1 MGVRKGQLEGHL
13 LVLVTLGLVAFGLV
27 MVFSATSAAATIGNG
42 DPITYLKRQAVYA
55 AFGVAV
61 LIGASRFDYRALP
74 ALAPP
79 LILVSLGL
87 CVVVLVVGPPVNG
100 ARRWLT
106 LGPASVQ
113 PSELAKLALALW
125 AANYL
130 ARKPPPRRLAELA
143 RPIGLLV
150 GLFAALILL
159 EPDLGTVI
167 VIVTMLAAMLLVAG
181 TPSRVLAGAGAIVFG
196 LGLVAIWL
204 EPYRRARIL
213 SFLDPWQDPEG
224 AGFQTVQA
232 MIGFGSGGIFG
243 EGLGEGIAKVNYLP
257 EAHTDMILAVV
268 GEELGLLGTTAV
280 ILAYGAFAYA
290 GLRVA
295 LEARDPFGK
304 RLAAGLVAM
313 ICGQAAINLAAVLGL
328 APLTGIPLPFVSY
341 GGSSLVV
348 ALASVGI
355 LLNIAGSHGA
365 QARGRAEAPDRGR
378 RDGRARP
385 PGARG
390 RRSAARA
397 GSGGD
402 VRRVAG
408 ARRGTARS

>member
-42 DPITYLKRQAVYA
+42 DPVTYLKRQAVYA

-79 LILVSLGL
+79 LILVSLAL

-106 LGPASVQ
+106 FGAVSLQ
-113 PSELAKLALALW
+113 PSELAKLALAVW
-125 AANYL
+125 AAAYL
-130 ARKPPPRRLAELA
+130 ARKPPPQRLADLA

-181 TPSRVLAGAGAIVFG
+181 TPIRVLGGAGAIVVG
-196 LGLVAIWL
+196 LGLVAVWL
-204 EPYRRARIL
+204 EPYRRARIF

-232 MIGFGSGGIFG
+232 MISFGSGGILG
-243 EGLGEGIAKVNYLP
+243 DGLGEGIAKVNYLP

-268 GEELGLLGTTAV
+268 GEELGLVGTTAV

-295 LEARDPFGK
+295 LEARDPFAK

-365 QARGRAEAPDRGR
+365 QARARAAAPDRGR
-378 RDGRARP
+378 GDGRTRPAR
-385 PGARG
+385 ARG
-390 RRSAARA
+390 RRSAAGA
-397 GSGGD
+397 GGGGD

-408 ARRGTARS
+408 ARRGSARS

>member
-1 MGVRKGQLEGHL
+1 MRVKKGQLEGHL
-13 LVLVTLGLVAFGLV
+13 LVLITLGLVAFGLV

-42 DPITYLKRQAVYA
+42 DPVTYLKRQGVYA
-55 AFGVAV
+55 VFGVLL
-61 LIGASRFDYRALP
+61 LIGASRLDYRALP

-79 LILVSLGL
+79 LVLVSLAL
-87 CVVVLVVGPPVNG
+87 CAVVLVLGPPING
-100 ARRWLT
+100 ARRWLM
-106 LGPASVQ
+106 LGPASLQ

-125 AANYL
+125 AAAYL
-130 ARKPPPRRLAELA
+130 ARRPAPQRLADLA
-143 RPIGLLV
+143 RPLGLLL
-150 GLFAALILL
+150 GLFCALILL

-167 VIVTMLAAMLLVAG
+167 VIVTMLTAMLLVSG
-181 TPSRVLAGAGAIVFG
+181 TPISTLAGAGAIASG
-196 LGLVAIWL
+196 LALVAIWL

-213 SFLDPWQDPEG
+213 SFVDPWRDPEG

-232 MIGFGSGGIFG
+232 MIGLGSGGVFG
-243 EGLGEGIAKVNYLP
+243 DGLGQGIAKVNYLP
-257 EAHTDMILAVV
+257 EAHTDMIFAVV
-268 GEELGLLGTTAV
+268 GEELGLVGTTAV
-280 ILAYGAFAYA
+280 ILAYAAFAYA

-295 LEARDPFGK
+295 LAVRDPFGK

-348 ALASVGI
+348 ALVSVGI

-365 QARGRAEAPDRGR
+365 QATARVPDRGR
-378 RDGRARP
+378 GDGRTRAS
-385 PGARG
+385 GARG
-390 RRSAARA
+390 RRSAAGA
-397 GSGGD
+397 GRSRD

-408 ARRGTARS
+408 TRRGTARS